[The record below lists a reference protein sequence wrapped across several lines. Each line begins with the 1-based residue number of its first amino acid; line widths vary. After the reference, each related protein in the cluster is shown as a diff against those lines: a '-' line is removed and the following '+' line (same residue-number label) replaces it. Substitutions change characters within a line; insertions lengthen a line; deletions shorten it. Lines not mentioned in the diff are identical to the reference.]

1 MRICSNCGEI
11 YPEGAEVC
19 ELDATPL
26 SSWEEA
32 TRVVLGP
39 ADEASTS
46 EFARRTLPE
55 LEDDSTV
62 ERPTVP
68 RFTDYAD
75 RGALP
80 DELTRPGSL
89 AALHVVTAPGED
101 GDGGESGPVEEPTD
115 VKDPKEP
122 LRGAARTSPPGATP
136 TPGSPDT
143 GRILGQRYRLL
154 ELMSIGG
161 FGAVFAAEDMR
172 LKKRVAVKV
181 LSPHLATSPDHLARF
196 QQEAIAAS
204 QLRHEGIVLVTDF
217 DRDVDGTHFIAM
229 ELLDGYDLAQMIE
242 THGPLPPVTALEIAA
257 QVASALDCAHR
268 CGILHRDLKP
278 ANVFLTTH
286 GARGDVVKILDF
298 GISKVMHR
306 RLGPG
311 NLTQTG
317 QVVGT
322 PYYMAPEQAQGR
334 PDIDGRC
341 DVYSLGVLL
350 YEMLTGAPPFVGDH
364 YVVVALQHLTLA
376 PQPPSRS
383 RPELTPDLDELVLRA
398 LAKEPRDRYE
408 SMAHFHAA
416 IAVELHALQS
426 GEVTEPV
433 VDEPPPELPPLIVD
447 EGEDTVTTD
456 DWTRSRRRRVSTLP
470 YSSGQVSL
478 PIHRPRRSHRR
489 PRMIAAG
496 AAGRVAAGA
505 LALLVGVGVEGD
517 GVQAGGRGAGGGFH
531 VEATPDAATPA
542 AAPVDAGPVV
552 TPIQLA
558 VDAGAVVR

>member
-32 TRVVLGP
+32 TRVALGP
-39 ADEASTS
+39 ADEVSTT

-55 LEDDSTV
+55 IEDDSTV

-68 RFTDYAD
+68 RFSDYAD

-80 DELTRPGSL
+80 DEMTRPGTL
-89 AALHVVTAPGED
+89 AALSVVTPV
-101 GDGGESGPVEEPTD
+101 GDGGDGESGPVEEPTD
-115 VKDPKEP
+115 VKDPKERV
-122 LRGAARTSPPGATP
+122 RGAVPTSPSMPTP
-136 TPGSPDT
+136 TPGSPES
-143 GRILGQRYRLL
+143 GRVLGRRYRLL

-181 LSPHLATSPDHLARF
+181 LSPHLAASADHLARF

-229 ELLDGYDLAQMIE
+229 ELLDGYDLARLIE
-242 THGPLPPVTALEIAA
+242 THGPLPPITALEIAA

-350 YEMLTGAPPFVGDH
+350 YEMLTGVPPFVGDH

-383 RPELTPDLDELVLRA
+383 RPDLTPDLDELVLRA

-426 GEVTEPV
+426 TQAAMAVAEEAPA
-433 VDEPPPELPPLIVD
+433 ELAPLIVD

-456 DWTRSRRRRVSTLP
+456 DWTRGRRKRVSTLP

-478 PIHRPRRSHRR
+478 PLIAPRRHRRR
-489 PRMIAAG
+489 PRVIAAG
-496 AAGRVAAGA
+496 AAGLLVAGA
-505 LALLVGVGVEGD
+505 IALVVGVGAETD
-517 GVQAGGRGAGGGFH
+517 RVQASGGRGDLGAFH
-531 VEATPDAATPA
+531 GDEALDPA
-542 AAPVDAGPVV
+542 LPAVVPVDAGPVV
-552 TPIQLA
+552 TPIPA
-558 VDAGAVVR
+558 AIDARVK